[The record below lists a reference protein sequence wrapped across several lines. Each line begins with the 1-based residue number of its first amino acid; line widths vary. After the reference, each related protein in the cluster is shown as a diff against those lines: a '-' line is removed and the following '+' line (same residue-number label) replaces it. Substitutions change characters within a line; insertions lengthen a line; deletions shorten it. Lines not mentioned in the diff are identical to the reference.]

1 MKQYVLVI
9 DEGTTGTRALIFD
22 KGFNIVAQSYEEF
35 TQYTP
40 SEDKVEHDAMEIYDK
55 SVEMCK
61 KAMASGGIAA
71 ADIAAIGITNQR
83 ATCLVWDKNTGEP
96 LYNAIVWQDNRTAG
110 LCQEIND
117 SPWGEKARKATG
129 WTVAPVY
136 SSMSLHWYLENVPVI
151 KEKIKSGQALF
162 GTIDTWLIWK
172 LTSGKQHVVSYSN
185 ASVMGSLDLS
195 TGTWYTKFL
204 DYLGIPTKV
213 YPQVVD
219 DSGNYGDTD
228 AAIFGEAI
236 PICGAIAD
244 QHAALYAQ
252 GCRSKGTCKITNGTG
267 SFLDINIGD
276 ECVVSDQGLNT
287 VIAWKIGDTINYAL
301 EGFEAVTGSA
311 VQWLRDGLQV
321 IEKSSDSEPL
331 ARSVENSNGVYVVP
345 ALAGLS
351 APYHDSF
358 ARGTIFG
365 ITRGTTKAHIVRATL
380 EGIAYRLKDILDVVE
395 SESGVKMT
403 DIRIDGG
410 ASMNDLLAQLMA
422 DMLDAR
428 VDRPLSVEAT
438 SLGAAEMAG
447 LGIGLWTEADFD
459 AALEI
464 DKSFEPEITAQKRDE
479 LYTGWKE
486 AIDRSMHWMQKPY
499 KK

>member
-1 MKQYVLVI
+1 MKNYVLVI

-22 KGFNIVAQSYEEF
+22 KEFNIVSQCYEEF

-40 SEDKVEHDAMEIYDK
+40 SEDKVEHDAMEIYAE
-55 SVEMCK
+55 SVGVCREAIE
-61 KAMASGGIAA
+61 KAKIASS
-71 ADIAAIGITNQR
+71 DIAAIGITNQR
-83 ATCLVWDKNTGEP
+83 ATCLVWDKNTGVP
-96 LYNAIVWQDNRTAG
+96 LYNAIVWQDNRTAA

-117 SPWGEKARKATG
+117 SEWGEKARKATG

-136 SSMSLHWYLENVPVI
+136 SSLMLHWYLENVPEI
-151 KEKIKSGQALF
+151 KEKIESGEALF

-172 LTSGKQHVVSYSN
+172 LTGGKSHVVSYSN

-195 TGTWYTKFL
+195 TGEWYTEFL
-204 DYLGIPTKV
+204 DYLGISTDI
-213 YPQVVD
+213 YPEIVN
-219 DSGNYGDTD
+219 DSGNYGTTD
-228 AAIFGEAI
+228 PDIFGAEI

-287 VIAWKIGDTINYAL
+287 VIAWKIGDEINYAL

-321 IEKSSDSEPL
+321 IGKSSESEPL
-331 ARSVENSNGVYVVP
+331 ARSVEDSNGVYFVP

-351 APYHDSF
+351 APYHDPY

-365 ITRGTTKAHIVRATL
+365 ISRGTTKAHIVRATL
-380 EGIAYRLKDILDVVE
+380 EGVAYRLKDILDVVE
-395 SESGVKMT
+395 KESGVKMT

-447 LGIGLWTEADFD
+447 LAAGLWTEADFD
-459 AALEI
+459 KSLEI
-464 DKSFEPEITAQKRDE
+464 DKSFEPAITPEKREE
-479 LYTGWKE
+479 LYAGWRE
-486 AIDRSMHWMQKPY
+486 AIERSVGWRKQA
-499 KK
+499 

>member
-1 MKQYVLVI
+1 MKNYVLVI

-22 KGFNIVAQSYEEF
+22 KEFNIVSQCYEEF

-40 SEDKVEHDAMEIYDK
+40 SEDKVEHDAMEIYAK
-55 SVEMCK
+55 SVGVCREAIE
-61 KAMASGGIAA
+61 KAKIASS
-71 ADIAAIGITNQR
+71 DIAAIGITNQR
-83 ATCLVWDKNTGEP
+83 ATCLVWDKNTGVP
-96 LYNAIVWQDNRTAG
+96 LYNAIVWQDNRTAA

-117 SPWGEKARKATG
+117 SEWGEKARKATG

-136 SSMSLHWYLENVPVI
+136 SSLMLHWYLENVPEI
-151 KEKIKSGQALF
+151 KEKIESGEALF

-172 LTSGKQHVVSYSN
+172 LTGGKSHVVSYSN

-195 TGTWYTKFL
+195 TGEWYTEFL
-204 DYLGIPTKV
+204 DYLGISTDI
-213 YPQVVD
+213 YPEIVN
-219 DSGNYGDTD
+219 DSGNYGTTD
-228 AAIFGEAI
+228 PDIFGAEI

-287 VIAWKIGDTINYAL
+287 VIAWKIGDEINYAL

-321 IEKSSDSEPL
+321 IGKSSESEPL
-331 ARSVENSNGVYVVP
+331 ARSVEDSNGVYFVP

-351 APYHDSF
+351 APYHDPY

-365 ITRGTTKAHIVRATL
+365 ISRGTTKAHIVRATL
-380 EGIAYRLKDILDVVE
+380 EGVAYRLKDILDVVE
-395 SESGVKMT
+395 KESGVKMT

-447 LGIGLWTEADFD
+447 LAAGLWTEANFD
-459 AALEI
+459 KSLEI
-464 DKSFEPEITAQKRDE
+464 DKSFEPAITPEKREE
-479 LYTGWKE
+479 LYAGWRE
-486 AIDRSMHWMQKPY
+486 AIERSVGWRKQA
-499 KK
+499 

>member
-1 MKQYVLVI
+1 MKNYVLVI

-22 KGFNIVAQSYEEF
+22 KEFNIVSQCYEEF

-40 SEDKVEHDAMEIYDK
+40 SEDKVEHDAMEIYAK
-55 SVEMCK
+55 SVGVCREAIE
-61 KAMASGGIAA
+61 KAKIASS
-71 ADIAAIGITNQR
+71 DIAAIGITNQR
-83 ATCLVWDKNTGEP
+83 ATCLVWDKNTGVP
-96 LYNAIVWQDNRTAG
+96 LYNAIVWQDNRTAA

-117 SPWGEKARKATG
+117 SEWGEKARKATG

-136 SSMSLHWYLENVPVI
+136 SSLMLHWYLENVPEI
-151 KEKIKSGQALF
+151 KEKIESGEALF

-172 LTSGKQHVVSYSN
+172 LTGGKSHVVSYSN

-195 TGTWYTKFL
+195 TGEWYTEFL
-204 DYLGIPTKV
+204 DYLGISTDI
-213 YPQVVD
+213 YPEIVN
-219 DSGNYGDTD
+219 DSGNYGTTD
-228 AAIFGEAI
+228 PDIFGAEI

-287 VIAWKIGDTINYAL
+287 VIAWKIGDEINYAL

-321 IEKSSDSEPL
+321 IGKSSESEPL
-331 ARSVENSNGVYVVP
+331 ARSVEDSNGVYFVP

-351 APYHDSF
+351 APYHDPY

-365 ITRGTTKAHIVRATL
+365 ISRGTTKAHIVRATL
-380 EGIAYRLKDILDVVE
+380 EGVAYRLKDILDVVE
-395 SESGVKMT
+395 KESGVKMT

-447 LGIGLWTEADFD
+447 LAAGLWTEADFD
-459 AALEI
+459 KSLEI
-464 DKSFEPEITAQKRDE
+464 DKSFEPAITPEKRE
-479 LYTGWKE
+479 ALYAGWRE
-486 AIDRSMHWMQKPY
+486 AIERSVGWRKQA
-499 KK
+499 

>member
-1 MKQYVLVI
+1 MKNYVLVI

-22 KGFNIVAQSYEEF
+22 KEFNIVSQCYEEF

-40 SEDKVEHDAMEIYDK
+40 SEDKVEHDAMEIYAK
-55 SVEMCK
+55 SVGVCREAIE
-61 KAMASGGIAA
+61 KAKIASSG
-71 ADIAAIGITNQR
+71 IAAIGITNQR
-83 ATCLVWDKNTGEP
+83 ATCLVWDKNTGVP
-96 LYNAIVWQDNRTAG
+96 LYNAIVWQDNRTAA

-117 SPWGEKARKATG
+117 SEWGEKARKATG

-136 SSMSLHWYLENVPVI
+136 SSLMLHWYLENVPEI
-151 KEKIKSGQALF
+151 KEKIESGEALF

-172 LTSGKQHVVSYSN
+172 LTGGKSHVVSYSN

-195 TGTWYTKFL
+195 TGEWYTEFL
-204 DYLGIPTKV
+204 DYLGISTDI
-213 YPQVVD
+213 YPEIVN
-219 DSGNYGDTD
+219 DSGNYGTTD
-228 AAIFGEAI
+228 PDIFGAEI

-287 VIAWKIGDTINYAL
+287 VIAWKIGDEINYAL

-321 IEKSSDSEPL
+321 IGKSSESEPL
-331 ARSVENSNGVYVVP
+331 ARSVEDSNGVYFVP

-351 APYHDSF
+351 APYHDPY

-365 ITRGTTKAHIVRATL
+365 ISRGTTKAHIVRATL
-380 EGIAYRLKDILDVVE
+380 EGVAYRLKDILDVVE
-395 SESGVKMT
+395 KESGVKMT

-447 LGIGLWTEADFD
+447 LAAGLWTEADFD
-459 AALEI
+459 KSLEI
-464 DKSFEPEITAQKRDE
+464 DKSFEPAITPEKREE
-479 LYTGWKE
+479 LYAGWRE
-486 AIDRSMHWMQKPY
+486 AIERSVGWRKQA
-499 KK
+499 

>member
-1 MKQYVLVI
+1 MKNYVLVI

-22 KGFNIVAQSYEEF
+22 KEFNIVSQCYEEF

-40 SEDKVEHDAMEIYDK
+40 SEDKVEHDAMEIYAK
-55 SVEMCK
+55 SVGVCREAIE
-61 KAMASGGIAA
+61 KAKIASS
-71 ADIAAIGITNQR
+71 DIAAIGITNQR
-83 ATCLVWDKNTGEP
+83 ATCLVWDKNTGVP
-96 LYNAIVWQDNRTAG
+96 LYNAIVWQDNRTAA

-117 SPWGEKARKATG
+117 SEWGEKARKATG

-136 SSMSLHWYLENVPVI
+136 SSLMLHWYLENVPEI
-151 KEKIKSGQALF
+151 KEKIESGEALF

-172 LTSGKQHVVSYSN
+172 LTGGKSHVVSYSN

-195 TGTWYTKFL
+195 TGEWYTEFL
-204 DYLGIPTKV
+204 DYLGISTDI
-213 YPQVVD
+213 YPEIVN
-219 DSGNYGDTD
+219 DSGNYGTTD
-228 AAIFGEAI
+228 PDIFGAEI

-287 VIAWKIGDTINYAL
+287 VIAWKIGDEINYAL

-321 IEKSSDSEPL
+321 IDKSSESEPL
-331 ARSVENSNGVYVVP
+331 ARSVEDSNGVYFVP

-351 APYHDSF
+351 APYHDPY

-365 ITRGTTKAHIVRATL
+365 ISRGTTKAHIVRATL

-395 SESGVKMT
+395 KESGVKMT
-403 DIRIDGG
+403 GIRIDGG

-447 LGIGLWTEADFD
+447 LAAGLWTEADFD
-459 AALEI
+459 KSLEI
-464 DKSFEPEITAQKRDE
+464 DKSFEPAITPEKRE
-479 LYTGWKE
+479 ALYAGWRE
-486 AIDRSMHWMQKPY
+486 AIERSVGWRKQA
-499 KK
+499 

>member
-1 MKQYVLVI
+1 MKNYVLVI

-22 KGFNIVAQSYEEF
+22 KEFNIVSQCYEEF

-40 SEDKVEHDAMEIYDK
+40 SEDKVEHDAMEIYAK
-55 SVEMCK
+55 SVGVCREAIE
-61 KAMASGGIAA
+61 KAKIASS
-71 ADIAAIGITNQR
+71 DIAAIGITNQR
-83 ATCLVWDKNTGEP
+83 ATCLVWDKNTGVP
-96 LYNAIVWQDNRTAG
+96 LYNAIVWQDNRTAA

-117 SPWGEKARKATG
+117 SEWGEKARKATG

-136 SSMSLHWYLENVPVI
+136 SSLMLHWYLENVPEI
-151 KEKIKSGQALF
+151 KEKIESGEALF

-172 LTSGKQHVVSYSN
+172 LTGGKSHVVSYSN

-195 TGTWYTKFL
+195 TGEWYTEFL
-204 DYLGIPTKV
+204 DYLGISTDI
-213 YPQVVD
+213 YPEIVS
-219 DSGNYGDTD
+219 DSGNYGTTEPD
-228 AAIFGEAI
+228 IFGAEV

-287 VIAWKIGDTINYAL
+287 VIAWKIGDEINYAL

-321 IEKSSDSEPL
+321 IDKSSESEPL
-331 ARSVENSNGVYVVP
+331 ARSVEDSNGVYFVP

-351 APYHDSF
+351 APYHDPY

-365 ITRGTTKAHIVRATL
+365 ISRGTTKAHIVRATL
-380 EGIAYRLKDILDVVE
+380 EGVAYRLKDILDVVE
-395 SESGVKMT
+395 KESGVKMT

-438 SLGAAEMAG
+438 SLGAAQMAG
-447 LGIGLWTEADFD
+447 LAAGLWTEADFD
-459 AALEI
+459 KSLEI
-464 DKSFEPEITAQKRDE
+464 DKSFEPAITPEKREE
-479 LYTGWKE
+479 LYAGWRE
-486 AIDRSMHWMQKPY
+486 AIERSVGWRKQA
-499 KK
+499 

>member
-1 MKQYVLVI
+1 MKNYVLVI

-22 KGFNIVAQSYEEF
+22 KEFNIVSQCYEEF

-40 SEDKVEHDAMEIYDK
+40 SEDKVEHDAMEIYAK
-55 SVEMCK
+55 SVGVCREAIE
-61 KAMASGGIAA
+61 KAKIASS
-71 ADIAAIGITNQR
+71 DIAAIGITNQR
-83 ATCLVWDKNTGEP
+83 ATCLVWDKNTGVP
-96 LYNAIVWQDNRTAG
+96 LYNAIVWQDNRTAA

-117 SPWGEKARKATG
+117 SEWGEKARKATG

-136 SSMSLHWYLENVPVI
+136 SSLMLHWYLENVPEI
-151 KEKIKSGQALF
+151 KEKIESGDALF

-172 LTSGKQHVVSYSN
+172 LTGGKSHVVSYSN

-195 TGTWYTKFL
+195 TGEWYTEFL
-204 DYLGIPTKV
+204 DYLGISTDI
-213 YPQVVD
+213 YPEIVN
-219 DSGNYGDTD
+219 DSGNYGTTEPD
-228 AAIFGEAI
+228 IFGAEI

-287 VIAWKIGDTINYAL
+287 VIAWKIGDEINYAL

-321 IEKSSDSEPL
+321 IGKSSESEPL
-331 ARSVENSNGVYVVP
+331 ARSVEDSNGVYFVP

-351 APYHDSF
+351 APYHDPY

-365 ITRGTTKAHIVRATL
+365 ISRGTTKAHIVRATL

-395 SESGVKMT
+395 KESGVKMT
-403 DIRIDGG
+403 GIRIDGG

-447 LGIGLWTEADFD
+447 LAAGLWTEADFD
-459 AALEI
+459 KSLEI
-464 DKSFEPEITAQKRDE
+464 DKSFEPAITPEKRE
-479 LYTGWKE
+479 ALYAGWRE
-486 AIDRSMHWMQKPY
+486 AIERSVGWRKQA
-499 KK
+499 

>member
-1 MKQYVLVI
+1 MKNYVLVI

-22 KGFNIVAQSYEEF
+22 KEFNIVSQCYEEF

-40 SEDKVEHDAMEIYDK
+40 SEDKVEHDAMEIYAK
-55 SVEMCK
+55 SVGVCREAIE
-61 KAMASGGIAA
+61 KAKIASS
-71 ADIAAIGITNQR
+71 DIAAIGITNQR
-83 ATCLVWDKNTGEP
+83 ATCLVWDKNTGVP
-96 LYNAIVWQDNRTAG
+96 LYNAIVWQDNRTAA

-117 SPWGEKARKATG
+117 SEWGEKARKATG

-136 SSMSLHWYLENVPVI
+136 SSLMLHWYLENVPEI
-151 KEKIKSGQALF
+151 KEKIESGEALF

-172 LTSGKQHVVSYSN
+172 LSGGKSHVVSYSN

-195 TGTWYTKFL
+195 TGEWYTEFL
-204 DYLGIPTKV
+204 DYLGISTDI
-213 YPQVVD
+213 YPEIVN
-219 DSGNYGDTD
+219 DSGNYGTTD
-228 AAIFGEAI
+228 PDIFGAEI

-287 VIAWKIGDTINYAL
+287 VIAWKIGDEINYAL

-321 IEKSSDSEPL
+321 IGKSSESEPL
-331 ARSVENSNGVYVVP
+331 ARSVEDSNGVYFVP

-351 APYHDSF
+351 APYHDPY

-365 ITRGTTKAHIVRATL
+365 ISRGTTKAHIVRATL
-380 EGIAYRLKDILDVVE
+380 EGVAYRLKDILDVVE
-395 SESGVKMT
+395 KESGVKMT

-447 LGIGLWTEADFD
+447 LAAGLWTEADFD
-459 AALEI
+459 KSLEI
-464 DKSFEPEITAQKRDE
+464 DKSFEPAITPEKREE
-479 LYTGWKE
+479 LYAGWRE
-486 AIDRSMHWMQKPY
+486 AIERSVGWRKQA
-499 KK
+499 

>member
-1 MKQYVLVI
+1 MKNYVLVI

-22 KGFNIVAQSYEEF
+22 KEFNIVSQCYEEF

-40 SEDKVEHDAMEIYDK
+40 SEDKVEHDAMEIYAK
-55 SVEMCK
+55 SVGVCREAIE
-61 KAMASGGIAA
+61 KAKIASS
-71 ADIAAIGITNQR
+71 DIAAIGITNQR
-83 ATCLVWDKNTGEP
+83 ATCLVWDKNTGVP
-96 LYNAIVWQDNRTAG
+96 LYNAIVWQDNRTAA

-117 SPWGEKARKATG
+117 SEWGEKARKATG

-136 SSMSLHWYLENVPVI
+136 SSLMLHWYLENVPEI
-151 KEKIKSGQALF
+151 KEKIESGDALF

-172 LTSGKQHVVSYSN
+172 LTGGKSHVVSYSN

-195 TGTWYTKFL
+195 TGEWYTEFL
-204 DYLGIPTKV
+204 DYLGISTDI
-213 YPQVVD
+213 YPEIVN
-219 DSGNYGDTD
+219 DSGNYGTTEPD
-228 AAIFGEAI
+228 IFGAEI

-287 VIAWKIGDTINYAL
+287 VIAWKIGDEINYAL

-321 IEKSSDSEPL
+321 IDKSSESEPL
-331 ARSVENSNGVYVVP
+331 ARSVEDSNGVYFVP

-351 APYHDSF
+351 APYHDPY

-365 ITRGTTKAHIVRATL
+365 ISRGTTKAHIVRATL

-395 SESGVKMT
+395 KESGVKMT
-403 DIRIDGG
+403 GIRIDGG

-447 LGIGLWTEADFD
+447 LAAGLWTEADFD
-459 AALEI
+459 KSLEI
-464 DKSFEPEITAQKRDE
+464 DKSFEPAITPEKRE
-479 LYTGWKE
+479 ALYAGWRE
-486 AIDRSMHWMQKPY
+486 AIERSVGWRKQA
-499 KK
+499 

>member
-1 MKQYVLVI
+1 MKNYVLVI

-22 KGFNIVAQSYEEF
+22 KEFNIVSQCYEEF

-40 SEDKVEHDAMEIYDK
+40 SEDKVEHDAMEIYAK
-55 SVEMCK
+55 SVGVCREAIE
-61 KAMASGGIAA
+61 KAKIASS
-71 ADIAAIGITNQR
+71 DIAAIGITNQR
-83 ATCLVWDKNTGEP
+83 ATCLVWDKNTGVP
-96 LYNAIVWQDNRTAG
+96 LYNAIVWQDNRTAA

-117 SPWGEKARKATG
+117 SEWGEKARKATG

-136 SSMSLHWYLENVPVI
+136 SSLMLHWYLENVPEI
-151 KEKIKSGQALF
+151 KEKIESGEALF

-172 LTSGKQHVVSYSN
+172 LTGGKSHVVSYSN

-195 TGTWYTKFL
+195 TGEWYTEFL
-204 DYLGIPTKV
+204 DYLGISTDI
-213 YPQVVD
+213 YPEIVN
-219 DSGNYGDTD
+219 DSGNYGTTD
-228 AAIFGEAI
+228 PDIFGAEI

-287 VIAWKIGDTINYAL
+287 VIAWKIGDEINYAL

-321 IEKSSDSEPL
+321 IGKSSESEPL
-331 ARSVENSNGVYVVP
+331 ARSVEDSNGVYFVP

-351 APYHDSF
+351 APYHDPY

-365 ITRGTTKAHIVRATL
+365 ISRGTTKAHIVRATL
-380 EGIAYRLKDILDVVE
+380 EGVAYRLKDILDVVE
-395 SESGVKMT
+395 KESGVKMT

-447 LGIGLWTEADFD
+447 LAAGLWTEADFD
-459 AALEI
+459 KSLEI
-464 DKSFEPEITAQKRDE
+464 DKSFEPAITPEKREE
-479 LYTGWKE
+479 LYAGWRE
-486 AIDRSMHWMQKPY
+486 AIERSIGWRKQA
-499 KK
+499 

>member
-1 MKQYVLVI
+1 MKNYVLVI

-22 KGFNIVAQSYEEF
+22 KEFNIVSQCYEEF

-40 SEDKVEHDAMEIYDK
+40 SEDKVEHDAMEIYAK
-55 SVEMCK
+55 SVGVCREAIE
-61 KAMASGGIAA
+61 KAKIASS
-71 ADIAAIGITNQR
+71 DIAAIGITNQR
-83 ATCLVWDKNTGEP
+83 ATCLVWDKNTGVP
-96 LYNAIVWQDNRTAG
+96 LYNAIVWQDNRTAA

-117 SPWGEKARKATG
+117 SEWGEKARKATG

-136 SSMSLHWYLENVPVI
+136 SSLMLHWYLENVPEI
-151 KEKIKSGQALF
+151 KEKIESGDALF

-172 LTSGKQHVVSYSN
+172 LTGGKSHVVSYSN

-195 TGTWYTKFL
+195 TGEWYTEFL
-204 DYLGIPTKV
+204 DYLGISTDI
-213 YPQVVD
+213 YPEIVN
-219 DSGNYGDTD
+219 DSGNYGTTEPD
-228 AAIFGEAI
+228 IFGAEI

-287 VIAWKIGDTINYAL
+287 VIAWKIGDEINYAL

-321 IEKSSDSEPL
+321 IDKSSESEPL
-331 ARSVENSNGVYVVP
+331 ARSVEDSNGVYFVP

-351 APYHDSF
+351 APYHDPY

-365 ITRGTTKAHIVRATL
+365 ISRGTTKAHIVRATL
-380 EGIAYRLKDILDVVE
+380 EGVAYRLKDILDVVE
-395 SESGVKMT
+395 KESGVKMT

-447 LGIGLWTEADFD
+447 LAAGLWTEADFD
-459 AALEI
+459 KSLEI
-464 DKSFEPEITAQKRDE
+464 DKSFEPAITPEKRE
-479 LYTGWKE
+479 ALYAGWRE
-486 AIDRSMHWMQKPY
+486 AIERSVGWRKQA
-499 KK
+499 